1 MTLEKHNL
9 VSEFPEHKARIHQ
22 LKVEN
27 HHFSKL
33 FDEYNEVDH
42 EVLRIEQGIENTSDD
57 YLEEKKKSRLALK
70 DQLFKMILE
79 A

>member
-1 MTLEKHNL
+1 MSLEKHNL
-9 VSEFPEHKARIHQ
+9 ITEFPEHKDRIHQ

-33 FDEYNEVDH
+33 FNEYHDVDH
-42 EVLRIEQGIENTSDD
+42 EVLRIEQGIESTSDD
-57 YLEEKKKSRLALK
+57 YLEEKKKQRLNLK